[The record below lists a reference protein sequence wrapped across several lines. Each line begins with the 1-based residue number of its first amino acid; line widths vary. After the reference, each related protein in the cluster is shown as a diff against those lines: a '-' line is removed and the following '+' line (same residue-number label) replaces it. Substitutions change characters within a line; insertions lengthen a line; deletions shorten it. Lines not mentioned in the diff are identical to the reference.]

1 MVYINLFIT
10 FRTFLQDNNKR
21 FNTSCRILNFTA
33 AVTLVLINKYTVIL
47 ATNRLGR
54 NMKTNKKPSMS
65 ESSLCWLGT
74 GTSIKDDL
82 DKLVLWDRINCV
94 MHVIMITHWSTRR
107 KSPTCRKSSTN
118 FYHIMLFEYTSP
130 MPKICNLVI

>member
-21 FNTSCRILNFTA
+21 FNTSCHILNFTA

-54 NMKTNKKPSMS
+54 NMKTNKKPPMS

-107 KSPTCRKSSTN
+107 KSPTCRKSPTN